1 MSNFSNYWQA
11 RNESLFKA
19 RFSLPTFVGHYGYM
33 WINTVIYNSYGALS
47 GSKIMQTNSRLVIFC
62 FAGQTVQAVLRIL
75 IANASGEI
83 FNPYRRTTLIA
94 WGLMSINMASLLMN
108 GEALMNEQYM
118 FAFINVI
125 IWSAV
130 AHFVWFVM

>member
-1 MSNFSNYWQA
+1 M
-11 RNESLFKA
+11 L
-19 RFSLPTFVGHYGYM
+19 
-33 WINTVIYNSYGALS
+33 INVAIYNSYGALV
-47 GSKIMQTNSRLVIFC
+47 GSNVLQTHPRLVIFC
-62 FAGQTVQAVLRIL
+62 FAGQFLQANLRML
-75 IANASGEI
+75 IANASGEN

-94 WGLMSINMASLLMN
+94 WGLMIVNMASLLIN

-130 AHFVWFVM
+130 AHFVWFIL